1 MFSTIILLALMSC
14 AGFQEISKY
23 GALHIDVVNCIGLP
37 ELYCQIV
44 DRFSNDRVNTKYI
57 KIVFDDIYERAH
69 VRGDKDNANL
79 ISSKLSPSSLE

>member
-1 MFSTIILLALMSC
+1 MQVFK
-14 AGFQEISKY
+14 KY
-23 GALHIDVVNCIGLP
+23 QNIYKGALQIVVNCIGLP

-57 KIVFDDIYERAH
+57 KLVFDDIYERAH
-69 VRGDKDNANL
+69 IRGDENDANL

>member
-1 MFSTIILLALMSC
+1 M
-14 AGFQEISKY
+14 
-23 GALHIDVVNCIGLP
+23 VVNCIGVP